1 MKQYTFSIFC
11 AFSLLVIIP
20 FLMFASTDNS
30 SSMLLQ
36 TIMNTRNTDLKS
48 IEMNADLTVTMQ
60 GQTNNAQCEFIMLG
74 KDSLSMHIT
83 GPFGFSVAKLFASSE
98 YFLFLDNLQGRAIEG
113 IPNADNL
120 SKATFIPLSFNDYVS
135 LLRAEIPGN
144 AAEYIRISDYADST
158 SILYKRPH
166 SLGGIEF
173 VLCTKTDGLIKQY
186 QRKNAEGITEISV
199 LYSGYQLYDSIMIP
213 KNVILSVPIKEIIM
227 KIEAQDIKVNNQI
240 STSMRFNVPSSIN
253 ILKME

>member
-1 MKQYTFSIFC
+1 MKQYTFSIFHL
-11 AFSLLVIIP
+11 FSLIVIIP
-20 FLMFASTDNS
+20 FLTYASTDNS

-36 TIMNTRNTDLKS
+36 EVMKARNTDLKS

-120 SKATFIPLSFNDYVS
+120 SKVTFIPLSFNDYVS

-144 AAEYIRISDYADST
+144 AAEYIRLSDYADSN
-158 SILYKRPH
+158 SILYKKPH

-173 VLCTKTDGLIKQY
+173 VLCSKTDGLIKQY

-199 LYSGYQLYDSIMIP
+199 IYSGYQQYDSIMIP
-213 KNVILSVPIKEIIM
+213 KNVTLSVPTKEILM
-227 KIEAQDIKVNNQI
+227 KIEAQNIKVNKNI
-240 STSMRFNVPSSIN
+240 STAMRFKVPSSIN

>member
-1 MKQYTFSIFC
+1 MKRVTFSIFC
-11 AFSLLVIIP
+11 LYSLIVIIP
-20 FLMFASTDNS
+20 CLTYASTDNS
-30 SSMLLQ
+30 SSILLQ
-36 TIMNTRNTDLKS
+36 EMMNARNTDLKS

-144 AAEYIRISDYADST
+144 AAEYIRLSDYADSN
-158 SILYKRPH
+158 SILYKKPH

-173 VLCTKTDGLIKQY
+173 VLCSKTDGLIKQY

-199 LYSGYQLYDSIMIP
+199 IYSGYQQYDSIMIP
-213 KNVILSVPIKEIIM
+213 KNVTLSVPTKEILM
-227 KIEAQDIKVNNQI
+227 KIEAQNIKVNNNI
-240 STSMRFNVPSSIN
+240 STAMRFKVPSSIN

>member
-1 MKQYTFSIFC
+1 MK
-11 AFSLLVIIP
+11 A
-20 FLMFASTDNS
+20 
-30 SSMLLQ
+30 
-36 TIMNTRNTDLKS
+36 RNTDLKS

-120 SKATFIPLSFNDYVS
+120 SKVTFIPLSFNDYVS

-144 AAEYIRISDYADST
+144 AAEYIRLSDYADSN
-158 SILYKRPH
+158 SILYKKPH

-173 VLCTKTDGLIKQY
+173 VLCSKTDGLIKQY

-199 LYSGYQLYDSIMIP
+199 IYSGYQQYDSIMIP
-213 KNVILSVPIKEIIM
+213 KNVTLSVPTKEILM
-227 KIEAQDIKVNNQI
+227 KIEAQNIKVNNNI
-240 STSMRFNVPSSIN
+240 STAMRFKVPSSIN

>member
-1 MKQYTFSIFC
+1 MKQYTFSIFHL
-11 AFSLLVIIP
+11 FSLIVIIP
-20 FLMFASTDNS
+20 FLTYASTDNS

-36 TIMNTRNTDLKS
+36 EVMKARNTDLKS

-120 SKATFIPLSFNDYVS
+120 SKVTFIPLSFNDYVS

-144 AAEYIRISDYADST
+144 AAEYIRLSDYADSN
-158 SILYKRPH
+158 SILYKKPH

-173 VLCTKTDGLIKQY
+173 VLCSKTDGLIKQY

-199 LYSGYQLYDSIMIP
+199 IYSGYQQYDSIMIP
-213 KNVILSVPIKEIIM
+213 KNVTLSVPTKEILM
-227 KIEAQDIKVNNQI
+227 KIEAQIIKVNNNI
-240 STSMRFNVPSSIN
+240 STAMRFKVPSSIN

>member
-1 MKQYTFSIFC
+1 MKQYTFSIFRL
-11 AFSLLVIIP
+11 FSLIVIIP
-20 FLMFASTDNS
+20 FLTYASTDNS

-36 TIMNTRNTDLKS
+36 EVMKARNTDLKS

-120 SKATFIPLSFNDYVS
+120 SKVTFIPLSFNDYVS

-144 AAEYIRISDYADST
+144 AAEYIRLSDYADSN
-158 SILYKRPH
+158 SILYKKPH

-173 VLCTKTDGLIKQY
+173 VLCSKTDGLIKQY

-199 LYSGYQLYDSIMIP
+199 IYSGYQQYDSIMIP
-213 KNVILSVPIKEIIM
+213 KNVTLSVPTKEIIL
-227 KIEAQDIKVNNQI
+227 KIEAQNIKVNNNI
-240 STSMRFNVPSSIN
+240 STAMRFKVPSSIN

>member
-11 AFSLLVIIP
+11 AFSLIVIIP

-30 SSMLLQ
+30 SSVLLQ

-120 SKATFIPLSFNDYVS
+120 SKVTFIPLSFNDYVS

-144 AAEYIRISDYADST
+144 AAEYIRLSDYADSN
-158 SILYKRPH
+158 SILYKKPH

-173 VLCTKTDGLIKQY
+173 VLCSKTDGLIKQY

-199 LYSGYQLYDSIMIP
+199 IYSGYQQYDSIMIP
-213 KNVILSVPIKEIIM
+213 KNVTLSVPTKEILM
-227 KIEAQDIKVNNQI
+227 KIEAQNIKVNNNI
-240 STSMRFNVPSSIN
+240 STAMRFKVPSSIN

>member
-1 MKQYTFSIFC
+1 MKHVTFSIFC
-11 AFSLLVIIP
+11 VFSLIVMIP
-20 FLMFASTDNS
+20 FLTYASTDNS

-36 TIMNTRNTDLKS
+36 EIMNARNTELKS

-120 SKATFIPLSFNDYVS
+120 SKVTFIPLSFNDYLS

-144 AAEYIRISDYADST
+144 AAEYIRLSDYADSN
-158 SILYKRPH
+158 SILYKRLN

-173 VLCTKTDGLIKQY
+173 VLCSKTDGLIKQY

-199 LYSGYQLYDSIMIP
+199 VYSGYQKYDSVMIP
-213 KNVILSVPIKEIIM
+213 KNVTLSVPTKEIIM
-227 KIEAQDIKVNNQI
+227 KIEAQDIKINNNI
-240 STSMRFNVPSSIN
+240 STAMRFKVPSSIN

>member
-1 MKQYTFSIFC
+1 MKQYTFSIFRL
-11 AFSLLVIIP
+11 FSLIVIIP
-20 FLMFASTDNS
+20 FLTYASTDNS

-36 TIMNTRNTDLKS
+36 EVMKARNTDLKS

-120 SKATFIPLSFNDYVS
+120 SKVTFIPLSFNDYVS

-144 AAEYIRISDYADST
+144 AAEYIRLSDYADSN
-158 SILYKRPH
+158 SILYKKPH

-173 VLCTKTDGLIKQY
+173 VLCSKTDGLIKQY

-199 LYSGYQLYDSIMIP
+199 IYSGYQQYDSIMIP
-213 KNVILSVPIKEIIM
+213 KNVTLSVPIKEILM
-227 KIEAQDIKVNNQI
+227 KIEAQNIKVNNNI
-240 STSMRFNVPSSIN
+240 STAMRFKVPSSIN

>member
-1 MKQYTFSIFC
+1 MKQYTFSIFRL
-11 AFSLLVIIP
+11 FSLIVIIP
-20 FLMFASTDNS
+20 FLTYASTDNS

-36 TIMNTRNTDLKS
+36 EVMKARNTDLKS

-83 GPFGFSVAKLFASSE
+83 GPFGFSVAKLFASSQ

-120 SKATFIPLSFNDYVS
+120 SKVTFIPLSFNDYVS

-144 AAEYIRISDYADST
+144 AAEYIRLSDYADSN
-158 SILYKRPH
+158 SILYKKPH

-173 VLCTKTDGLIKQY
+173 VLCSKTDGLIKQY

-199 LYSGYQLYDSIMIP
+199 IYSGYQQYDSIMIP
-213 KNVILSVPIKEIIM
+213 KNVTLSVPTKEILM
-227 KIEAQDIKVNNQI
+227 KIEAQNIKVNNNI
-240 STSMRFNVPSSIN
+240 STAMRFKVPSSIN

>member
-1 MKQYTFSIFC
+1 MKQYTFTVFC
-11 AFSLLVIIP
+11 VFSLYVMIP
-20 FLMFASTDNS
+20 FSMFSSTDNS

-36 TIMNTRNTDLKS
+36 DMMNTRNTELKS

-60 GQTNNAQCEFIMLG
+60 GQSNNAQCEFIMLG

-83 GPFGFSVAKLFASSE
+83 GPFGFSVAKLFASSG

-120 SKATFIPLSFNDYVS
+120 SKVTFIPLSFTDYLS

-144 AAEYIRISDYADST
+144 ASEYIRVSEYADT
-158 SILYKRPH
+158 NSILYKRPH

-173 VLCTKTDGLIKQY
+173 VLCTKSDGLIKQY

-199 LYSGYQLYDSIMIP
+199 LYSGYQQYDSIMIP
-213 KNVILSVPIKEIIM
+213 KNVTLSVPTKEIIM

-240 STSMRFNVPSSIN
+240 STAMRFNVPSSIN

>member
-11 AFSLLVIIP
+11 AFSLIVIIP

-120 SKATFIPLSFNDYVS
+120 SKVTFIPLSFNDYVS

-144 AAEYIRISDYADST
+144 AAEYIRLSDYADSN
-158 SILYKRPH
+158 SILYKKPH

-173 VLCTKTDGLIKQY
+173 VLCSKTDGLIKQY

-199 LYSGYQLYDSIMIP
+199 IYSGYQQYDSIMIP
-213 KNVILSVPIKEIIM
+213 KNVTLSVPTKEILM
-227 KIEAQDIKVNNQI
+227 KIEAQNIKVNNNI
-240 STSMRFNVPSSIN
+240 STAMRLKVPSSIN

>member
-11 AFSLLVIIP
+11 AFSLIVIIP

-30 SSMLLQ
+30 SSVLLQ

-98 YFLFLDNLQGRAIEG
+98 YFLFLDNFQGRAIEG

-120 SKATFIPLSFNDYVS
+120 SKATFIPLSFNDY
-135 LLRAEIPGN
+135 
-144 AAEYIRISDYADST
+144 ADST
-158 SILYKRPH
+158 SNLYKRPH

-213 KNVILSVPIKEIIM
+213 KKVILSVPIKEIIM

>member
-11 AFSLLVIIP
+11 AFSLIVIIP

-30 SSMLLQ
+30 SSVLLQ

-120 SKATFIPLSFNDYVS
+120 SKVTFIPLSFKDYVS

-144 AAEYIRISDYADST
+144 AAEYIRLSDYADSN
-158 SILYKRPH
+158 SILYKKPH

-173 VLCTKTDGLIKQY
+173 VLCSKTDGLIKQY

-199 LYSGYQLYDSIMIP
+199 IYSGYQQYDSIMIP
-213 KNVILSVPIKEIIM
+213 KNVTLSVPTKEILM
-227 KIEAQDIKVNNQI
+227 KIEAQNIKVNNNI
-240 STSMRFNVPSSIN
+240 STAMRFKVPSSIN